1 MKNIIVCFIFSL
13 LFSHYTYGQQTG
25 KFQNYKITDSVF
37 SGMLKIE
44 SNNAS
49 KERLTMARFK
59 ILNEKS
65 LIKDVQKIFY
75 KSLRTLKKDKI
86 LTKCLKNDFDSL
98 KIESSIILAYK
109 WDGKITDVSFDL
121 SPFIVNEVL
130 SEDDINYISNELKT
144 NVKIAVQTNGGHI
157 YLDKYDSD
165 WQISVKKKKI
175 PITEYYKEYSK
186 KKGYKKYVIKLH
198 SNKYSPAI
206 MNVNPIKAITG
217 KQTMGEISIN
227 RIEFDSIVSN
237 TIKEV
242 LKHRKKYDEVYYQ
255 LKDEFEKNKTL
266 SNIAIWYNGYGKILH
281 CSFYVSSVVLD
292 RILVEEDFEVISKAL
307 EEITLK
313 INDTSQNGYT
323 PWGDYDPEW
332 RKGIKY
338 ISIPMIRFQ

>member
-1 MKNIIVCFIFSL
+1 MKKQIASAIISLFFS
-13 LFSHYTYGQQTG
+13 FSIYGQEIKDYQKYKVIG
-25 KFQNYKITDSVF
+25 SNPQSLKITSR
-37 SGMLKIE
+37 
-44 SNNAS
+44 NNLRGKNS
-49 KERLTMARFK
+49 MIKYPIINEQSFIKE
-59 ILNEKS
+59 
-65 LIKDVQKIFY
+65 VQTLFFD
-75 KSLRTLKKDKI
+75 TLKELGKYN
-86 LTKCLKNDFDSL
+86 LVTKQLKAEYDSL
-98 KIESSIILAYK
+98 KTESYITLIYTKEEEIIDLTFHFSQSITFDIFSEKDIDYIYNKLK
-109 WDGKITDVSFDL
+109 NNLKIKL
-121 SPFIVNEVL
+121 
-130 SEDDINYISNELKT
+130 
-144 NVKIAVQTNGGHI
+144 QTNNDQIH
-157 YLDKYDSD
+157 LDRYSPEWGTDFY
-165 WQISVKKKKI
+165 KKII

-217 KQTMGEISIN
+217 KQTMGEICIN
-227 RIEFDSIVSN
+227 RIEFDSIISN

-242 LKHRKKYDEVYYQ
+242 LKHRKKYDEFYNQ